1 MAVKVPLEM
10 DRPLWK
16 IYLFT
21 NIIKDPLVENDPYV
35 LSPEYETKSVMILR
49 YHHSLADGFSFLKL
63 IFKASNY
70 YDVFHQSPLL
80 VCRLCLP
87 SPWISLLLQMLLPA
101 RQLLLPTVPVCSAPS
116 SLTFLALFSCYWR
129 SLMLWVPSRSRSP
142 WRWKPLEFAISEE
155 WI

>member
-80 VCRLCLP
+80 GVGCACQVRESVYFFKCYCQPGSSSFLP
-87 SPWISLLLQMLLPA
+87 SQC
-101 RQLLLPTVPVCSAPS
+101 VPHHLHLHSWPYSV
-116 SLTFLALFSCYWR
+116 
-129 SLMLWVPSRSRSP
+129 V
-142 WRWKPLEFAISEE
+142 IEE
-155 WI
+155 A